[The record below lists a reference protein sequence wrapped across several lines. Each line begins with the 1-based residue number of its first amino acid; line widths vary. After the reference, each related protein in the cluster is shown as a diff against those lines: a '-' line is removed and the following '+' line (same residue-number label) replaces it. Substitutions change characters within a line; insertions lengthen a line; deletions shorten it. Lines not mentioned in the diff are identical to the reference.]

1 MFAFHS
7 RPSFFGG
14 TVSTRQ
20 ASAVSTWKPPK
31 AANLSDSR
39 SCTSHTSS
47 KAAKQQKLPAGL
59 PGHTAKHVAPA
70 APVDPVLLKQQ
81 RLKASRNFDSD
92 SDNEAD
98 KSKPASYSQALANIQ
113 QQVNKQTKEAEARR
127 PQKPKHLDSTQSQQ
141 QQHHQAAVSPA
152 KQHAGKHRVVLPK
165 GKAGAASRKMA
176 LAPQVHLV
184 CAALQ
189 VSHDYGGCIQRSK
202 ITSLCALAVNI
213 KH

>member
-1 MFAFHS
+1 MIATHQLAVILSHS

-31 AANLSDSR
+31 ATELSDSR
-39 SCTSHTSS
+39 GGGSNASS
-47 KAAKQQKLPAGL
+47 KAAKQQTPPAGF
-59 PGHTAKHVAPA
+59 PGHSAKPAAPA
-70 APVDPVLLKQQ
+70 PPVDPVLLKQQ

-98 KSKPASYSQALANIQ
+98 RSKPASYSQALANIQ
-113 QQVNKQTKEAEARR
+113 QQVNKQSKEAEARR
-127 PQKPKHLDSTQSQQ
+127 PQKPKHLDSTQSQH
-141 QQHHQAAVSPA
+141 QHHYQAAGSPP

-176 LAPQVHLV
+176 LAPQV
-184 CAALQ
+184 
-189 VSHDYGGCIQRSK
+189 
-202 ITSLCALAVNI
+202 
-213 KH
+213 